1 MAASSLVNGSL
12 SYQIEAV
19 VTKDELQYLA
29 FLCKSEVES
38 MGRIAAGILRLL
50 KLEGSIGPS
59 AINQLSNLGNIS
71 TYIIYIH
78 IHLTIT
84 IKLFAF
90 LFGSNSN
97 LCEPTFLEAKTC
109 TLLGLAFFLSLLF
122 LSPPNQVDDFQDV
135 KVWTIFSP
143 QKSTVYQQEEAEI
156 YA

>member
-1 MAASSLVNGSL
+1 MAATILINGSL

-78 IHLTIT
+78 
-84 IKLFAF
+84 FAF

-143 QKSTVYQQEEAEI
+143 QKSTVYQQEEAEV